1 MSTPFKLGV
10 KSGNRAQSEG
20 SAHQKSFQKSL
31 KSEKNKNSKKL
42 DIRDLISLYL
52 TKLQLL
58 GVSELFSSWCT
69 LCFHDFQMTPL
80 EWKVLGRALLD
91 FAMNFRIFSVYLV
104 SLTSSFSK
112 TTGSYQTFR
121 HPMII
126 YTSRALF
133 SATYFLKVPQSSE
146 IAHVKVG

>member
-42 DIRDLISLYL
+42 DIRDLMTLYL

-69 LCFHDFQMTPL
+69 LYFHDFG
-80 EWKVLGRALLD
+80 KCVLLYKLPYWLQVYEFPDFFGLPCVFNELVLKNYWELSNIQTSYDYLHVESFIFRYLLFKSPAELGD
-91 FAMNFRIFSVYLV
+91 SPR
-104 SLTSSFSK
+104 
-112 TTGSYQTFR
+112 
-121 HPMII
+121 
-126 YTSRALF
+126 
-133 SATYFLKVPQSSE
+133 
-146 IAHVKVG
+146 